1 MKSIGQVRAELRGDG
16 HESCSQT
23 NVEGKSFN
31 AGRSPD
37 RRLGCCQL
45 RAPYSR
51 VWLLIPRSLSILA
64 MAFSLSAF
72 RSAYL

>member
-1 MKSIGQVRAELRGDG
+1 MKVALRPTWKG
-16 HESCSQT
+16 
-23 NVEGKSFN
+23 NLLMLAV
-31 AGRSPD
+31 AD